1 MTNRPFKTGESRHQ
15 PSLLPPR
22 IEDYVGPDN
31 PVRAI
36 ESYVCALDLAKLGF
50 RHAERSAEA
59 VGQPPYDPGDLLKLY
74 LYGYI
79 NQVRSSR
86 RLERE
91 ACRNLELIWLLRNL
105 RPGYRTIANFRK
117 ENWMA
122 LKAVNR
128 GFVLLVRELDLVGG
142 TVVAIDGSF
151 FHGDAS
157 KASIFTRKR
166 LAEQI
171 AKLDLEIEAYGRS
184 IEDND
189 AAEANE
195 PRKDRADCP
204 GAGSGGDGGDIG
216 AKVSALMAKRL
227 RAEADLARLE
237 ASGETQLSLTDPDAR
252 LLVKN
257 GQAVAGYNV
266 QAAVDDKHKLIVAS
280 EVVNDSS
287 DVGQLHAM
295 AKAAKDALEAE
306 ALQVLADEGYYSSLQ
321 LKACE
326 DDGIVAYVPVP
337 EGNGQLEK
345 KGRFSLKDF
354 SYDPAGNAYRCPAGE
369 LLRPMEGHW
378 KNTSGRTEIRYAS
391 STRTCRTCPL
401 RTRCLSPKASRRTIG
416 RWEHEDVLERH
427 RARMQG
433 AGELMRRRSGIVEH
447 PFGTLK
453 CRAGYRHFLVRGLD
467 KVRGEW
473 SLMALC
479 YNFTRV
485 LNILGF
491 ERFTAYMAA
500 IILAVTRIGA
510 PVAVLNCLKFFL
522 RAFWT
527 QILALTENSQP
538 EPIPVN

>member
-1 MTNRPFKTGESRHQ
+1 MTNRPFKAGESRDQ
-15 PSLLPPR
+15 ASLLPPR
-22 IEDYVGPDN
+22 MEDYVGPNN
-31 PVRAI
+31 PVRAM

-50 RHAERSAEA
+50 RHADRGME

-117 ENWMA
+117 ENWAA

-128 GFVLLVRELDLVGG
+128 GFVLLVRELGLVGG
-142 TVVAIDGSF
+142 AVVAIDGSF

-171 AKLDLEIEAYGRS
+171 ARLDLEIEAYGRS
-184 IEDND
+184 IEDSD
-189 AAEANE
+189 AAEASE
-195 PRKDRADCP
+195 PRMDRTDGP
-204 GAGSGGDGGDIG
+204 SAGDGGDGGDIG
-216 AKVSALMAKRL
+216 AKVSALMAKRS
-227 RAEADLARLE
+227 RAEADLGRLE

-257 GQAVAGYNV
+257 GQGVSGYNV
-266 QAAVDDKHKLIVAS
+266 QTVVDDKHKLIVAS

-287 DVGQLHAM
+287 DVNQLHAM
-295 AKAAKDALEAE
+295 AKAAKEALDAET
-306 ALQVLADEGYYSSLQ
+306 LQVLADEGYYSSTE

-326 DDGIVAYVPVP
+326 DDGITAYVPP
-337 EGNGQLEK
+337 SEGNGLLEK
-345 KGRFSLKDF
+345 AGRFGLKNF
-354 SYDPAGNAYRCPAGE
+354 SYDGAADAYTCPAGQ
-369 LLRPMEGHW
+369 LLRPMEGRW
-378 KNTSGRTEIRYAS
+378 TNTSGRVEIRYAS
-391 STRTCRTCPL
+391 RTKICKTCL
-401 RTRCLSPKASRRTIG
+401 LKSKCLSPKASRRTIS

-427 RARMQG
+427 RARMES
-433 AGELMRRRSGIVEH
+433 AGDLMRRRSAIVEH

-453 CRAGYRHFLVRGLD
+453 CRAGYRHFLVRGFN

-491 ERFTAYMAA
+491 EGFVAA
-500 IILAVTRIGA
+500 IAKAIALRQYALVIASPWIRL
-510 PVAVLNCLKFFL
+510 VLE
-522 RAFWT
+522 AFWLR
-527 QILALTENSQP
+527 IAPRLAIARLTS
-538 EPIPVN
+538 IATR

>member
-1 MTNRPFKTGESRHQ
+1 MTNRTFKTGASREQ
-15 PSLLPPR
+15 ASLLPAR

-36 ESYVCALDLAKLGF
+36 ESFVCALDLAKLGF
-50 RHAERSAEA
+50 RHADRGAEEA
-59 VGQPPYDPGDLLKLY
+59 GQPPYAPADLLKLY
-74 LYGYI
+74 LYGYT

-91 ACRNLELIWLLRNL
+91 ACRNLELIWLLKNL
-105 RPGYRTIANFRK
+105 KPGYRTIANFRK
-117 ENWMA
+117 ENWEA
-122 LKAVNR
+122 LRAVNR
-128 GFVLLVRELDLVGG
+128 NFVLLLRELDLVGG
-142 TVVAIDGSF
+142 SVVAIDGSF

-171 AKLDLEIEAYGRS
+171 AKLDLEIEAYGKS
-184 IEDND
+184 LEDND
-189 AAEANE
+189 AAEAKE
-195 PRKDRADCP
+195 PRQDRSDGP
-204 GAGSGGDGGDIG
+204 SAGGGTNGGDIG
-216 AKVSALMAKRL
+216 TKVATLMAQRS
-227 RAEADLARLE
+227 RARADLARLE
-237 ASGETQLSLTDPDAR
+237 ESGETQLSLTDPDAR

-257 GQAVAGYNV
+257 GQGIAGYNV
-266 QAAVDDKHKLIVAS
+266 QVAVDDKHNLIVAS

-295 AKAAKDALEAE
+295 AKAAKE
-306 ALQVLADEGYYSSLQ
+306 ALDAETLQALADEGYYSSLE

-354 SYDPAGNAYRCPAGE
+354 SYEDGADAYHCPAGQ
-369 LLRPMEGHW
+369 LLHRTEGSNW
-378 KNTSGRTEIRYAS
+378 ENTSGRVEIRYAG
-391 STRTCRTCPL
+391 RKAICGACPL
-401 RTRCLSPKASRRTIG
+401 KARCLSPKAVTRTIR

-427 RARMQG
+427 RARMEG
-433 AGELMRRRSGIVEH
+433 AGKLMRCRSGIVEH

-453 CRAGYRHFLVRGLD
+453 CRAGHRHFLVRGFN

-479 YNFTRV
+479 YNITRV

-491 ERFTAYMAA
+491 EAFVAA
-500 IILAVTRIGA
+500 ITKALLSCQNILA
-510 PVAVLNCLKFFL
+510 AVMDVLQHAMEPL
-522 RAFWT
+522 RA
-527 QILALTENSQP
+527 QIVPSSSVLPSQP
-538 EPIPVN
+538 VSPR

>member
-1 MTNRPFKTGESRHQ
+1 MTNRTFKTGNGRDQ
-15 PSLLPPR
+15 ASLLPPR

-36 ESYVCALDLAKLGF
+36 ESFVCALDLAKLGF
-50 RHAERSAEA
+50 RHADRGADEA
-59 VGQPPYDPGDLLKLY
+59 GQPPYDPADLLKLY

-91 ACRNLELIWLLRNL
+91 ACCNLELMWLLKNL

-117 ENWMA
+117 ENWGA
-122 LKAVNR
+122 LKAANR
-128 GFVLLVRELDLVGG
+128 SFVLLARQFGLVGG
-142 TVVAIDGSF
+142 TIVAIDGSF

-171 AKLDLEIEAYGRS
+171 AKLDQEIEAYGKS
-184 IEDND
+184 LEDND
-189 AAEANE
+189 AAEARE
-195 PRKDRADCP
+195 PRKDRSD
-204 GAGSGGDGGDIG
+204 GDGSGGDGGDIG
-216 AKVSALMAKRL
+216 AKVAALMARRS
-227 RAEADLARLE
+227 RAQADLARLE
-237 ASGETQLSLTDPDAR
+237 ESGDTQLSLTDPDAR
-252 LLVKN
+252 LLVKS
-257 GQAVAGYNV
+257 GQGVAGYNV
-266 QAAVDDKHKLIVAS
+266 QIAVDDKHKLIVES

-287 DVGQLHAM
+287 DVGQLHTM
-295 AKAAKDALEAE
+295 AKAAKDVLEAE
-306 ALQVLADEGYYSSLQ
+306 ALQALADEGYYSSLE

-326 DDGIVAYVPVP
+326 DDGIKAYVPVP
-337 EGNGQLEK
+337 EGRGQPE
-345 KGRFSLKDF
+345 KGRFGLKSF
-354 SYDPAGNAYRCPAGE
+354 RYDAAADAYRCPSGE
-369 LLRPMEGHW
+369 LLRPMEGRW
-378 KNTSGRTEIRYAS
+378 ENTSGRSEIRYAS
-391 STRTCRTCPL
+391 NTKTCRACPL
-401 RTRCLSPKASRRTIG
+401 RAHCLSPKASRRTIA

-427 RARMQG
+427 RARMRG

-453 CRAGYRHFLVRGLD
+453 CRAGYRHFLVRGFD

-491 ERFTAYMAA
+491 DGFVAA
-500 IILAVTRIGA
+500 LAA
-510 PVAVLNCLKFFL
+510 QA
-522 RAFWT
+522 
-527 QILALTENSQP
+527 LALLHHVLIAAPRRVQLVLAAFRINILP
-538 EPIPVN
+538 PFAIRWPAPIPVL